1 MATGS
6 HGNPGIV
13 ITNISDDAVQLQ
25 VVPAFP
31 ATTRTFTEDA
41 GNIQDMS
48 TSEKNKEAKTQK
60 ASER

>member
-1 MATGS
+1 MATSS
-6 HGNPGIV
+6 HGYPGIV
-13 ITNISDDAVQLQ
+13 ITDISDNAVQLQ
-25 VVPAFP
+25 VVPAFLT
-31 ATTRTFTEDA
+31 TTRTFTEDA